1 MTGLAV
7 VEIERAG
14 LCDLVVDQGRPGYE
28 HLGVPRGGAAD
39 PAALA
44 VANRLVGNEATAAG
58 LELAFSGPALRFPKG
73 GTVAISGACFSA
85 TRSSGA
91 GVKWNETLVLQPG
104 ETLDLGAPRDGC
116 RCWLA
121 VRGGFEVPVAM
132 GSRSTFLP
140 GGFGGQQGRALR
152 RGDVLRL
159 GEAAAAQ
166 RLLRAVPPTD
176 RNDSGLRVVAG
187 PQAGQFEDAGLAAF
201 FAGTYRVAAAS
212 DRRGLRLN
220 GTPLSRA
227 GSELPSQGVLPGAVQ
242 VPANGQ
248 PIILGWDGPVTGGY
262 PVIAGVIRAD
272 WPRLAQLRPG
282 DAVRFVT
289 IELEAARALAESE
302 WLIGE
307 QA

>member
-58 LELAFSGPALRFPKG
+58 LELAFSGPALRFPQG

-104 ETLDLGAPRDGC
+104 ETLDLGVPRDGC

-121 VRGGFEVPVAM
+121 VRGGFEVPVVM

-152 RGDVLRL
+152 RGDVLRV

-166 RLLRAVPPTD
+166 RLLRAVSPAD

-282 DAVRFVT
+282 DVVRFVT

>member
-1 MTGLAV
+1 
-7 VEIERAG
+7 
-14 LCDLVVDQGRPGYE
+14 
-28 HLGVPRGGAAD
+28 
-39 PAALA
+39 
-44 VANRLVGNEATAAG
+44 
-58 LELAFSGPALRFPKG
+58 
-73 GTVAISGACFSA
+73 
-85 TRSSGA
+85 
-91 GVKWNETLVLQPG
+91 VKWNETLVLQPG
-104 ETLDLGAPRDGC
+104 ETLDLGVPRDGC

-121 VRGGFEVPVAM
+121 VCGGFEVPVVM

-140 GGFGGQQGRALR
+140 GGFGGHQGRALR
-152 RGDVLRL
+152 RGDVLRV

-166 RLLRAVPPTD
+166 RLLRAVPPAD
-176 RNDSGLRVVAG
+176 RNDSRLRVVAG

-201 FAGTYRVAAAS
+201 FAGTYRVTAAS

-289 IELEAARALAESE
+289 IELEAARALAEPE